1 MKQRFRGSFD
11 VKIDER
17 GRIKVPAKFLA
28 VFDDTFGREVFLT
41 SLNGDSVILYP
52 MRIWEGIELTVE
64 NLGVWDPD
72 VDDYFSRLSYWGVES
87 DIDMRG
93 RILIPP
99 ALRQECQLSEV
110 IRIMGKANHLVV
122 WNEEIFRAKEL
133 GERFSKEKLHRVSRL
148 LNADSPPSG
157 DE

>member
-1 MKQRFRGSFD
+1 MQRFRGSFD

-28 VFDDTFGREVFLT
+28 VFDGTFGREVFLT

-52 MRIWEGIELTVE
+52 MKIWERIEMKVE

-72 VDDYFSRLSYWGVES
+72 VDDYFSRMSYWGIES
-87 DIDMRG
+87 DIDLKG
-93 RILIPP
+93 RVLIPP

-110 IRIMGKANHLVV
+110 IRVMGKANHLLV

-133 GERFSKEKLHRVSRL
+133 GEQFSKEKLHRVSRL
-148 LNADSPPSG
+148 LNGDSPPSG